1 MRLWK
6 FLISKNEAERLEALK
21 AYEILDTL
29 PEQDFED
36 ITKIASE
43 ICQTPIALITLID
56 SDRQWFKSN
65 RGLNVT
71 QTPRDH
77 AFCAH
82 AINNKSDIFTVKDSR
97 EDKRFSDNPLVTGY
111 PNVIFYAGVPLINPS
126 GFSLG
131 TICVI
136 DNEPRELSQNQL
148 NSLRALS
155 NQVVKLFELRKTYK
169 LLHESQKEIQARN
182 VELEQFAYMVS
193 HDIKTPL
200 NNIIGL
206 TKMLKEDQKVVM
218 NQEGEQIIEHISN
231 SSLRL
236 NSFIDGII
244 SYSLGVNLAVSDKQE
259 IFVDKLFDE
268 LLRILD
274 SKNEHQI
281 RYTSEVKSIKTNE
294 VAIIQILLN
303 LLSNAIKYNDKEKVE
318 IEIKILNSSG
328 TYDFIIEDNGTGI
341 DKSQYVKIF
350 ETFSTL
356 GVKDR
361 FNNSGSGIGL
371 ATVKKLIQ
379 KLGGVIS
386 LDSDM
391 GERTTFTFSIKK

>member
-1 MRLWK
+1 
-6 FLISKNEAERLEALK
+6 
-21 AYEILDTL
+21 
-29 PEQDFED
+29 
-36 ITKIASE
+36 
-43 ICQTPIALITLID
+43 
-56 SDRQWFKSN
+56 
-65 RGLNVT
+65 
-71 QTPRDH
+71 
-77 AFCAH
+77 
-82 AINNKSDIFTVKDSR
+82 
-97 EDKRFSDNPLVTGY
+97 
-111 PNVIFYAGVPLINPS
+111 
-126 GFSLG
+126 
-131 TICVI
+131 
-136 DNEPRELSQNQL
+136 
-148 NSLRALS
+148 
-155 NQVVKLFELRKTYK
+155 
-169 LLHESQKEIQARN
+169 
-182 VELEQFAYMVS
+182 
-193 HDIKTPL
+193 
-200 NNIIGL
+200 
-206 TKMLKEDQKVVM
+206 MLKEDQKVVM

-294 VAIIQILLN
+294 VAIKQILLN